1 MVATALKAEI
11 LKFQQIK
18 FNKILNKTKPKKK
31 KKVNCFSE
39 DRSYTKF
46 RMKNNNHIAVYID

>member
-11 LKFQQIK
+11 LEFQQIK

-31 KKVNCFSE
+31 KSE
-39 DRSYTKF
+39 LFQWKIGHVQSLG
-46 RMKNNNHIAVYID
+46 